1 MRCPGWLVLG
11 RMVLALSGLGA
22 WIGAAAWA
30 GTAGDPSVGPLWHS
44 ANLQPSPAGVEG
56 HDPVAPAER
65 LGNLAYHRH
74 LERLGIPPTYDFLQP
89 LIGASPAV
97 ARLEQGTLLFPSSG
111 VRVPIGV
118 RSLPAGSVPLPP
130 SILATPDAR
139 WVLTVVPYL
148 LPPGR
153 AVQHRVMAYSA
164 TGVLGPTFEHQPTHA
179 LRGHADR
186 LVAVDRLVTST
197 GYCEGLRWSFRF
209 YDLQAGTTA
218 EYGCAEGACGDALFV
233 ALGPR
238 GPYLL
243 AVEEL
248 EADQASTLAIRLV
261 VLDPEGQPLASGGFA
276 HSAEAA
282 PATGGSCAAVD
293 RLAGGSPV
301 ALRRLAFVE
310 PATRADGWRL
320 GFVRDRGVEVW
331 ILTGVSPAGAPLLRR
346 TPLDPSS
353 DSPVRPSVP
362 SR

>member
-1 MRCPGWLVLG
+1 
-11 RMVLALSGLGA
+11 MVLALSGLGA

-30 GTAGDPSVGPLWHS
+30 GTAGDPSVGPLRHS
-44 ANLQPSPAGVEG
+44 ANLQPSPAGMEG

-164 TGVLGPTFEHQPTHA
+164 TGVPGPTFEHQPTHA

-197 GYCEGLRWSFRF
+197 GYCEGLRWSIRF

-218 EYGCAEGACGDALFV
+218 EYGCGEGACGDALFV
-233 ALGPR
+233 ALSPS

-243 AVEEL
+243 AVEEA
-248 EADQASTLAIRLV
+248 EAGSTLVIRLGV
-261 VLDPEGQPLASGGFA
+261 VGPDGRPLASGWFA
-276 HSAEAA
+276 HSTAA
-282 PATGGSCAAVD
+282 SPATGGSCAAVD
-293 RLAGGSPV
+293 RLTAGSPV
-301 ALRRLAFVE
+301 AVRRLAFAE
-310 PATRADGWRL
+310 PAMQTDGWRL
-320 GFVRDRGVEVW
+320 GFARDRGAEVW
-331 ILTGVSPAGAPLLRR
+331 ILTGVSPSASPLLRR
-346 TPLDPSS
+346 APLDPSS
-353 DSPVRPSVP
+353 GSPVRPSVP

>member
-1 MRCPGWLVLG
+1 MRRTGWLVLG

-30 GTAGDPSVGPLWHS
+30 GAAGDASVGPLRHS
-44 ANLQPSPAGVEG
+44 ASLSPSPVGLEG
-56 HDPVAPAER
+56 LGPAAPAGQ
-65 LGNLAYHRH
+65 LGDLAYHRH

-89 LIGASPAV
+89 LSGAPAAI
-97 ARLEQGTLLFPSSG
+97 ARLEQGILVFPSSG

-130 SILATPDAR
+130 SIVATPDAR
-139 WVLTVVPYL
+139 WVLAVLPYL

-164 TGVLGPTFEHQPTHA
+164 TGAPGPTFEHQPTHA

-197 GYCEGLRWSFRF
+197 GYCEGLRWSIRF

-233 ALGPR
+233 ALSPS

-243 AVEEL
+243 AVEEA
-248 EADQASTLAIRLV
+248 EADPGSTLVIRLGV
-261 VLDPEGQPLASGGFA
+261 VGPDGRPLASGWFA
-276 HSAEAA
+276 HSTAA
-282 PATGGSCAAVD
+282 SPAAGGSCAAVD
-293 RLAGGSPV
+293 RLTAGSPV
-301 ALRRLAFVE
+301 AVRRLAFAE
-310 PATRADGWRL
+310 PAIQTDGWRL
-320 GFVRDRGVEVW
+320 GFARDRGAEVW
-331 ILTGVSPAGAPLLRR
+331 ILTGVSPSVSPPLPR
-346 TPLDPSS
+346 
-353 DSPVRPSVP
+353 VP
-362 SR
+362 STPRPGLP